1 MGIMVHLLQSSSVL
15 LLILLSIISINPL
28 CCGEHP
34 AAVRKTRQIKKQL
47 DPLSKFAIPG
57 SKSFLRT
64 PKTSPH
70 GASTDK
76 IILDMASS
84 STQDSNRSELA
95 EEMDFGDVIIMFFFI
110 SGLVINLLAFFIAL
124 IFFWNTPIIRRF
136 IVNMISAD
144 LMLLITGFYLKF
156 KRVFLLESV
165 VSCKMVFTSDIAL
178 LHVSCY
184 TIVLIAFYRYSK
196 LFPVQVGPHSLG
208 HFFSKPKFLY
218 LTFLILWMIPFI
230 IASPMAYYSTFDS
243 ELMKCDSEMPYDFQ
257 TFYNLLTF
265 LSSYVIPGI
274 AVTFL
279 YSRIISKTRSAIS
292 MSVNNSDE
300 TSRHVNMMRFLT
312 YVVLAFWILHLPF
325 WCCNLASTF
334 EINEF
339 PRTFLHFSIILTYV
353 NAALNPFL
361 YALLSVDCA
370 RCSCSCIAD
379 SLIWEPIRCLM
390 FLFCSCDPTTS
401 PSMSSQSNQN
411 NLDQGDQDDD
421 GEVGKN
427 MGTKTT
433 KEGAI
438 TTEKQGD
445 GPQSQPP
452 FSYHDLKIKF
462 NEDEI
467 I

>member
-1 MGIMVHLLQSSSVL
+1 MVYLPEHSSFL
-15 LLILLSIISINPL
+15 PLILLSVITINPL
-28 CCGEHP
+28 CCGLQS
-34 AAVRKTRQIKKQL
+34 AALRQTRQIKTQL
-47 DPLSKFAIPG
+47 DPLSKFAMPG

-70 GASTDK
+70 GASTDEV
-76 IILDMASS
+76 ILDMASS

-95 EEMDFGDVIIMFFFI
+95 EEMDFGDVILMFFFI

-124 IFFWNTPIIRRF
+124 IIFWNTPIIRRF

-156 KRVFLLESV
+156 KRVFRLVSV
-165 VSCKMVFTSDIAL
+165 VSCKIIFTTDIAL

-208 HFFSKPKFLY
+208 QFFSKPKFLN
-218 LTFLILWMIPFI
+218 LTLLILWIIPFI

-243 ELMKCDSEMPYDFQ
+243 EFVKCDSEMPYDFQ

-265 LSSYVIPGI
+265 VSSYVIPGI

-292 MSVNNSDE
+292 MSANSSDE

-325 WCCNLASTF
+325 WCCNLGSTF
-334 EINEF
+334 EIYEF
-339 PRTFLHFSIILTYV
+339 PRSFLHFSIILTYV

-370 RCSCSCIAD
+370 RCSCACIAD
-379 SLIWEPIRCLM
+379 SLICEPIRCLI
-390 FLFCSCDPTTS
+390 FLFCSCDPTTA
-401 PSMSSQSNQN
+401 PSMSSHSNQN
-411 NLDQGDQDDD
+411 NLNKGDQDDD
-421 GEVGKN
+421 GDVGNN

-433 KEGAI
+433 NEAAK
-438 TTEKQGD
+438 TTGKQFD
-445 GPQSQPP
+445 GPQSQSL
-452 FSYHDLKIKF
+452 SYHGLKMKY

>member
-1 MGIMVHLLQSSSVL
+1 MVYLPEHSSFL
-15 LLILLSIISINPL
+15 PLILLSVITINPL
-28 CCGEHP
+28 CCGLQS
-34 AAVRKTRQIKKQL
+34 AALRQTRQIKTQL
-47 DPLSKFAIPG
+47 DPLSKFAMPG

-70 GASTDK
+70 GASTDEV
-76 IILDMASS
+76 ILDMASS

-95 EEMDFGDVIIMFFFI
+95 EEMDFGDVILMFFFI

-124 IFFWNTPIIRRF
+124 IIFWNTPIIRRF

-156 KRVFLLESV
+156 KRVFRLVSV
-165 VSCKMVFTSDIAL
+165 VSCKIIFTTDIAL

-208 HFFSKPKFLY
+208 QFFSKPKFLN
-218 LTFLILWMIPFI
+218 LTLLILWIIPFI

-243 ELMKCDSEMPYDFQ
+243 EFVKCDSEMPYDFQ

-265 LSSYVIPGI
+265 VSSYVIPGI

-292 MSVNNSDE
+292 MSANSSDE

-325 WCCNLASTF
+325 WCCNLGSTF
-334 EINEF
+334 EIYEF
-339 PRTFLHFSIILTYV
+339 PRSFLHFSIILTYV

-370 RCSCSCIAD
+370 RCSCACIAD
-379 SLIWEPIRCLM
+379 SLICEPIRCLI
-390 FLFCSCDPTTS
+390 FLFCSCDPTTA
-401 PSMSSQSNQN
+401 PSMSSHSNQN
-411 NLDQGDQDDD
+411 NLDKGDQNDD
-421 GEVGKN
+421 GDVGNN

-433 KEGAI
+433 NEAAKI
-438 TTEKQGD
+438 TGKQFD
-445 GPQSQPP
+445 GPQSQSL
-452 FSYHDLKIKF
+452 SYHGLKMKY